1 MIEIE
6 SERIYAKPIL
16 RRLVKRST
24 NHLVSNV
31 LDVAW
36 RSYS

>member
-1 MIEIE
+1 MVEVK

-16 RRLVKRST
+16 RRLAKRGA

-31 LDVAW
+31 LDVGW
-36 RSYS
+36 HSCS